1 LSGKIEINEEDI
13 NKLDRKNIGKLIS
26 YVPQCHNCTFSY
38 SVSEVAVMGRNP
50 FFKAYQEPSKEDYLI
65 VEEVLSVLRI
75 EHLKNRKFRNLSGG
89 EKKLVLIARAL
100 VQKPSI
106 IIMDEPTA
114 ELDIKNTVMI
124 LERIKSLKQEDIA
137 LLVTTHSPR
146 EAKTYADQVLMIKE
160 GDVFAYGN
168 SELLDDKKMIDG
180 LYGLSE
186 YSEMNSLFYN
196 YL

>member
-1 LSGKIEINEEDI
+1 
-13 NKLDRKNIGKLIS
+13 
-26 YVPQCHNCTFSY
+26 
-38 SVSEVAVMGRNP
+38 
-50 FFKAYQEPSKEDYLI
+50 
-65 VEEVLSVLRI
+65 
-75 EHLKNRKFRNLSGG
+75 
-89 EKKLVLIARAL
+89 VLIARAL